1 MTRPQPSLEIAL
13 RSALYTA
20 LMVITVAP
28 YAVCVLLWSWLPMP
42 RRYWMVLGWTRLAV
56 EAARV
61 VCGVKYEVRGRE
73 NLPDGPAIILAKHQ
87 SVWETLWFTTF
98 MPRPLCYVYKREIH
112 YMPLVGWA
120 MMTLDMI
127 HIDRSRGH
135 DAFEQVVEQG
145 THKLAQGSWI
155 VIFPEGTRM
164 PPGAAP
170 RYKTGGARLAVR
182 TGTPIIPIALNS
194 GEIWPRRKFLKYPGT
209 ITVSIGP
216 LIRVEGL
223 SVDEV
228 AKRTQGWIEGEMRRI
243 SPGVYAGAAPQGA
256 TGMPERAA

>member
-1 MTRPQPSLEIAL
+1 MNRAQPTLGIAL

-28 YAVCVLLWSWLPMP
+28 YAICVVLWSWLPMP
-42 RRYWMVLGWTRLAV
+42 RRYRMVLGWTRFAI

-61 VCGVKYEVRGRE
+61 ILGVRWEVRGRE
-73 NLPDGPAIILAKHQ
+73 NLPDEPAIILSKHQ

-98 MPRPLCYVYKREIH
+98 MPRPLCYVYKHEIH

-135 DAFEQVVEQG
+135 DAFEQVAEQG
-145 THKLAQGSWI
+145 ARKLARGSWI
-155 VIFPEGTRM
+155 VIFPEGTRTA
-164 PPGAAP
+164 PGAEP

-182 TGTPIIPIALNS
+182 TGAPIIPIALNS
-194 GEIWPRRKFLKYPGT
+194 GEIWPRRKFLKYPGLV
-209 ITVSIGP
+209 TVSIGP
-216 LIRVEGL
+216 LIRVDGL
-223 SVDEV
+223 TAEEV
-228 AKRTQGWIEGEMRRI
+228 AQRVQGWIEGEMRRI
-243 SPGVYAGAAPQGA
+243 SPEVYGAQAGA
-256 TGMPERAA
+256 RAAASREQAA